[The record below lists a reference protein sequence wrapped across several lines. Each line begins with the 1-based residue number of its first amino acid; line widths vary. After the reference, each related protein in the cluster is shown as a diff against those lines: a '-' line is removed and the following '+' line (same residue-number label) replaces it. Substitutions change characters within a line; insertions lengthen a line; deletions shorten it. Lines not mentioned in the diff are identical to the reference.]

1 MDKEKTKHRSYDLD
15 FKLTVLTDYYQ
26 SGESKNFIAR
36 KYGISHT
43 NIILWEKQYALEEKD
58 LNLSTELCR
67 KLESMR
73 KAKKMKETSVIKK
86 TREEELQ
93 EEILKLRRAL
103 EYSELRNEALNEV
116 LKIGKEQ
123 YGVDLLKKAGA
134 KQ

>member
-1 MDKEKTKHRSYDLD
+1 MEKGKRTHRRYDLD
-15 FKLTVLTDYYQ
+15 FKFTVLTDYYQ
-26 SGESKNFIAR
+26 SGESKNFIAK
-36 KYGISHT
+36 KYNIDHT
-43 NIILWEKQYALEEKD
+43 NIISWEKQYALDEKD
-58 LNLSTELCR
+58 LNLSVELCR

-73 KAKKMKETSVIKK
+73 KAQKQKESSTRKK

-103 EYSELRNEALNEV
+103 EYSELRNEALHEV
-116 LKIGKEQ
+116 LKIGKEE

>member
-1 MDKEKTKHRSYDLD
+1 MDKEKRTHRCYDLD
-15 FKLTVLTDYYQ
+15 FKLTVLTDYFQ
-26 SGESKNFIAR
+26 SGESRNFIAR
-36 KYGISHT
+36 KYGIDHT
-43 NIILWEKQYALEEKD
+43 NIILWERQYALEEKD
-58 LNLSTELCR
+58 LNLSAELCR
-67 KLESMR
+67 KLASMR
-73 KAKKMKETSVIKK
+73 KAKRMKESSTKEK

>member
-1 MDKEKTKHRSYDLD
+1 MDKEKRTHRCYDLD
-15 FKLTVLTDYYQ
+15 FKLTVLTDYFQ
-26 SGESKNFIAR
+26 SGESRNFIAR
-36 KYGISHT
+36 KYGIDHT
-43 NIILWEKQYALEEKD
+43 NIILWERQYALEEKD
-58 LNLSTELCR
+58 LNLSAELCR

-73 KAKKMKETSVIKK
+73 KAKKMKESSVVKK
-86 TREEELQ
+86 TREDELQ

>member
-1 MDKEKTKHRSYDLD
+1 MEKEKTKHRNYDLE

-26 SGESKNFIAR
+26 SGKSKNFMGK
-36 KYGISHT
+36 KYGISYT

-73 KAKKMKETSVIKK
+73 KAKKMKEASVIKK

-134 KQ
+134 KR